1 LRLARGRLWSLGRAT
16 LVVAQDRQVSNASQ
30 VPLPSTPVTRELVMP
45 RKQSFSKRHGFSSA
59 KDITIREDAP
69 ANLRSFVLQTA
80 SHLGWSPAR
89 LLRLVCQ
96 VLRVPPSDGM
106 RNLSRIWPEVKGLV
120 EECPWFKVYDII
132 EALHAGFAQ
141 SDENTG
147 DNNAVFFANEINELF
162 VDEGIGWQL
171 VGGQIM
177 MRGTEAFEAVVT
189 AAIPALEAAEL
200 PTAAKHLQAALQ
212 DLSRRPEADLPGA
225 AYHAMGSLE
234 CVARDATANP
244 NATFGQILKH
254 HRGLLPKPLD
264 TALSQ
269 VWGYASNEARHV
281 AEGREISRDEAELL
295 VGLSATVST
304 YLLRKLTR

>member
-1 LRLARGRLWSLGRAT
+1 MPHSDLTRRHTIVMAR
-16 LVVAQDRQVSNASQ
+16 
-30 VPLPSTPVTRELVMP
+30 E
-45 RKQSFSKRHGFSSA
+45 QSFSKRHGFSST

-80 SHLGWSPAR
+80 SHLGWSPAQ

-106 RNLSRIWPEVKGLV
+106 RNLSCIWPEVKGLV

-132 EALHAGFAQ
+132 EASHASFAQ
-141 SDENTG
+141 SDEHTFG
-147 DNNAVFFANEINELF
+147 ETDNAVFFANEINEFF

-189 AAIPALEAAEL
+189 AAIPALEASEL
-200 PTAAKHLQAALQ
+200 PTAARHLQAALQ

-234 CVARDATANP
+234 CVARDLTGDPKATLGA
-244 NATFGQILKH
+244 ILKGH
-254 HRGLLPKPLD
+254 PGLLPKPLD

-281 AEGREISRDEAELL
+281 SEGREIGREEAELL
-295 VGLSATVST
+295 VGLSAIVST
-304 YLLRKLTR
+304 YLLRKPKL